1 MRRMSD
7 VDVLDS
13 VLDKTAGL
21 IGNVR
26 PEQHGDPTPCPEYDV
41 RTLVNHMVG
50 WLQAFAAGA
59 NEQPFDG
66 NPDGYAGD
74 DPAGDFR
81 AAAAECVRGWRE
93 HGTEGMSKVSTMEL
107 PKANVLGMTLM
118 EYATHG
124 LDLARATGQEPP
136 YGDDELAV
144 TYDRAV
150 ATLPDQFR
158 GEGMPFA
165 HQVPVPDGAPV
176 RDRLLGFMGRTP

>member
-1 MRRMSD
+1 MSD
-7 VDVLDS
+7 VDVLEG
-13 VLDKTAGL
+13 VLDKGATL
-21 IGNVR
+21 IENVR

-41 RTLVNHMVG
+41 KTLVFHMVG
-50 WLQAFAAGA
+50 WLRAFAEGA
-59 NEQPFDG
+59 NGRTFEGDP
-66 NPDGYAGD
+66 NAYASD

-93 HGTEGMSKVSTMEL
+93 HGTDRTVKLSSMEL
-107 PKANVLGMTLM
+107 PAANVLGMTLM
-118 EYATHG
+118 EYVTHG

-136 YGDDELAV
+136 FTDDELAV

-150 ATLPDQFR
+150 ATLPDQYR

-165 HQVPVPDGAPV
+165 HAVPVPDDAPV